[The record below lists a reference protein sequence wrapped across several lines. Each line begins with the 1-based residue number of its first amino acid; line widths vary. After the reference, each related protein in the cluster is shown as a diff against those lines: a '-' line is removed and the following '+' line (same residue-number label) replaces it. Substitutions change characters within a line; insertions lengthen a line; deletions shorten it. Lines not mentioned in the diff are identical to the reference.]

1 MFIIPVALTVN
12 VKCSFLF
19 VVALTVNVKCSFLFV
34 VSDTFN
40 DIPQAVV
47 PVFII
52 FLSGIF
58 RNSGSTFLLYT

>member
-1 MFIIPVALTVN
+1 
-12 VKCSFLF
+12 
-19 VVALTVNVKCSFLFV
+19 LFV